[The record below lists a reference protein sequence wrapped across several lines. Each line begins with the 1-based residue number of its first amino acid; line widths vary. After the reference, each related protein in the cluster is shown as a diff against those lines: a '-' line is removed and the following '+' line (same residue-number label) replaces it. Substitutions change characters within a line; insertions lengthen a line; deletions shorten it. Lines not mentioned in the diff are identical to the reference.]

1 MRFLKQ
7 NKKTVNFSYN
17 NNYKNIIE
25 FINELNKSDITENST
40 VEIME
45 KNIQNTSEYQFIP

>member
-1 MRFLKQ
+1 MIYYNSVRFLEQ

-17 NNYKNIIE
+17 NNYKNITE
-25 FINELNKSDITENST
+25 FINELNKSDTTENST

-45 KNIQNTSEYQFIP
+45 INIQNT